1 MSQIT
6 LKSTFTITGDIH
18 YEMHGIP
25 YQELPMTKEGQDSA
39 VLKLIDRKLKEQGV
53 DAFEIAY
60 VVKYDLDEEE

>member
-25 YQELPMTKEGQDSA
+25 YQELPMTKEGQDK
-39 VLKLIDRKLKEQGV
+39 VILRYIDRKLKEKGV
-53 DAFEIAY
+53 DAFEMAY
-60 VVKYDLDEEE
+60 IVKYDLEEDE